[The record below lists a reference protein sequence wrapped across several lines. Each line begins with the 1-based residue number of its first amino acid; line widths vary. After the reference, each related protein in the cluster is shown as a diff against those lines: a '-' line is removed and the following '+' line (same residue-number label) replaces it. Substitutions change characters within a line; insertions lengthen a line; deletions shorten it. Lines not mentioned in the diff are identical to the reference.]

1 MIIVNTSP
9 NKLIQIGYEG
19 EDKVTILRFS
29 YSEKWLENGEGIFTV
44 RVLRNGE
51 NKAYNAQAIKDD
63 RENFT
68 IDMTVT
74 DIELSKKGYGE
85 MQLVYTGADF
95 VKKSPV
101 YKYYV
106 SRSVDEAV
114 DPPESDVYT
123 QIIESLSDLRTNF
136 NELTNTV
143 NEINDDIGDLTE
155 LTTANKLNIVESI
168 NEVNAKGFVSVD
180 DELSDT
186 STNPVQNKAIAS
198 RITSVE
204 SVMQGKA
211 DIQTVTTLSDTVAD
225 LQTKLA
231 EKVGDVQVNGTSIV
245 TGGVANVPVASNS
258 VLGTVRIDTSKGLG
272 INDAGIVSVAQA
284 SSNNIKSGTRENNP
298 VTPIRQHEATF
309 YGLAKVAGHD
319 EKDSTLPVGEY
330 TSEAKTA
337 IQTMLDVP
345 STATVSAL
353 ADEVNGLDEDVQ
365 GLQTTVQSKAD
376 TATVTALSGTVS
388 GLQTAVQS
396 KADAQTVTALSG
408 TVSALSDAAQQYME
422 HTEAALDNKVEVS
435 AFSDLSGT
443 VTGLQTS
450 KADKSYVDTQLAGKA
465 STQTVSDLADDV
477 SDLQTGLA
485 EKVSDVQVN
494 GSSVVTNGVANVPV
508 ANRSALG
515 LVQWD
520 YGRGVAASSNGM
532 LILTTATSAHIK
544 GGTRESD
551 PITPVHQHESTF
563 YGLAKIAGHDEKN
576 STLPV
581 GTYSEEAKIAIQKML
596 GIYEAPWELINE
608 ETFTNETEADYI
620 ITTDLNGNAF
630 ELTDAILLFE
640 TPTQETEAKCSCVV
654 RYYFY
659 GVNNYI
665 ATESYSYTQS
675 SNATATGFV
684 SAFEQKQKMLH
695 TWSIARATTSNNG
708 GYMSRYG
715 VNFGM
720 PLGRSGD
727 RISYALLDEPI
738 YCHQISIL
746 NVTGTGHYR
755 LYGKR
760 KWQ

>member
-51 NKAYNAQAIKDD
+51 NQAYNAQVIKDD
-63 RENFT
+63 RENYT

-85 MQLVYTGADF
+85 MQLVYTGANF
-95 VKKSPV
+95 VKKSLV

-143 NEINDDIGDLTE
+143 LTE

-225 LQTKLA
+225 LQTELA

-245 TGGVANVPVASNS
+245 TGGVANVPVASSS

-353 ADEVNGLDEDVQ
+353 ADAVNGLDSDVQ
-365 GLQTTVQSKAD
+365 GLQTAVQAKAD
-376 TATVTALSGTVS
+376 TATVTALSGTVNTLQS
-388 GLQTAVQS
+388 DVSELQTDKANQS
-396 KADAQTVTALSG
+396 DFDDLSG
-408 TVSALSDAAQQYME
+408 NVATLWQTASQYME
-422 HTEAALDNKVEVS
+422 HTEAALDDKVEVS
-435 AFSDLSGT
+435 AFSDLADDVSD
-443 VTGLQTS
+443 LQTS

-485 EKVSDVQVN
+485 GKVGDVQVN
-494 GSSVVTNGVANVPV
+494 GNSVVSDGVANVPLASNGILGAV
-508 ANRSALG
+508 KVESGATYTGIGANRG
-515 LVQWD
+515 LLYVIK
-520 YGRGVAASSNGM
+520 ASDANIKSEDNDNRPIVPSN
-532 LILTTATSAHIK
+532 
-544 GGTRESD
+544 
-551 PITPVHQHESTF
+551 QHMATF
-563 YGLAKIAGHDEKN
+563 YGLAKVAGHDEKN

-596 GIYEAPWELINE
+596 GIYEAPWELIRWGD
-608 ETFTNETEADYI
+608 FKNETEAPIDI
-620 ITTDLNGNAF
+620 SVDDNGNQF
-630 ELTDAILLFE
+630 ELTDIRLTIT
-640 TPTQETEAKCSCVV
+640 TPTQSVV
-654 RYYFY
+654 SGIGSYGSVLAYYGDNVFDPIY
-659 GVNNYI
+659 TGAWTQQPNEVLHSAYVMIEQKDGMLVRSQARQNTSGNPTPITYI
-665 ATESYSYTQS
+665 VTDRNGSSRPWEISTQKRIY
-675 SNATATGFV
+675 NKIRIAAATGKV
-684 SAFEQKQKMLH
+684 E
-695 TWSIARATTSNNG
+695 IA
-708 GYMSRYG
+708 
-715 VNFGM
+715 
-720 PLGRSGD
+720 
-727 RISYALLDEPI
+727 
-738 YCHQISIL
+738 
-746 NVTGTGHYR
+746 

-760 KWQ
+760 KWT